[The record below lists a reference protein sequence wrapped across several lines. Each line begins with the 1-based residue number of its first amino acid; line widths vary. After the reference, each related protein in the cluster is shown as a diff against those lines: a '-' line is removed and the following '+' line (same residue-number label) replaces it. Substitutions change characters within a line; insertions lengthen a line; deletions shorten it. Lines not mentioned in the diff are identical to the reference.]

1 MLMLPQEP
9 TFEDI
14 ARTGATTVTRE
25 DPHLICDGFFFG
37 SGAIERVT
45 DYETASSATT
55 ASAARSANSI
65 R

>member
-25 DPHLICDGFFFG
+25 DPHLRRFLL
-37 SGAIERVT
+37 R
-45 DYETASSATT
+45 
-55 ASAARSANSI
+55 
-65 R
+65 